1 MPDESEI
8 EIRQTFESENLGV
21 AFTADLRVQE
31 ERLRANFQAKGRAP
45 LVCKRFEIMLK
56 ALFGAHAACRAYVEN
71 ASDRAI
77 FGFVKRPELCHPF
90 GHSPIAAPAGLSN

>member
-8 EIRQTFESENLGV
+8 KIRQIFESEGLGV
-21 AFTADLRVQE
+21 AFTAKLRAQE
-31 ERLRANFQAKGRAP
+31 ERLRAHFQAKGRALP
-45 LVCKRFEIMLK
+45 VRKRFERMLNG
-56 ALFGAHAACRAYVEN
+56 AFGRKRACHAYVES

-77 FGFVKRPELCHPF
+77 FGFIKRPEPCHPF